1 MTDPTQPQP
10 QPETQ
15 LKTALKIL
23 LHKGTKLT
31 AVTKR
36 ALKALGCRY
45 DASVRGYV
53 CAYDKRDA
61 VAALLSKHFMHEG
74 AGKAFIFTEIET
86 RVLDASDASHS
97 LATRQAILEVT
108 IATHLSELLRDITLY
123 DDTSSLSDFYF
134 KPRECAGPFDGARHA
149 LEMDFYSRT
158 IEIEEQRGELARL
171 QSSSVSEA
179 VYGKDSGTE
188 AIAALIKN
196 KQGDADLFIT
206 ACGDNYLFDPT
217 EGRDG
222 TFYVWLE
229 NHWSADTNRVRYN
242 DFKAVPRIYDYEAT
256 LEDRGYDEKLVEAL
270 KKRSFQLQCP
280 VRRRHVFEMVA
291 NGVMLGGDWDA
302 TIGRLPV
309 RNGIISLDDGELLPS
324 DRGDLVRSICPVE
337 HNSKSECPKF
347 EAFLWEIS
355 GHSCEWMD
363 FMQILIGYASIGEP
377 SEHVLVYLYGKEGR
391 NGKGTLMNLIQG
403 VLGNMAR
410 VFPPEMLL
418 MQRNLPSS
426 SSASPELA
434 NLQGVRIALFSE
446 INEGRRID
454 SARVKTLSGGD
465 TITCRRLFSNTDLQI
480 RPTHTIF
487 LQTNYKPKAPSDDS
501 ALWARTV
508 IIPFPVSFVRDPKG
522 EHERPLKEGLQD
534 ELAEEAEGILQWIVE
549 GAMRY
554 RKRGLQIPEF
564 VRAETALYRQE
575 NDPIGMFLEEAC
587 ELAPEWS
594 TPKGKM
600 ESAIKEF
607 CDANDFT
614 RPTRLEVSAYLNK
627 LFTECWLAKTRAWR
641 GVRINES

>member
-1 MTDPTQPQP
+1 MTDSTEPQTQP
-10 QPETQ
+10 
-15 LKTALKIL
+15 KTALKIL

-36 ALKALGCRY
+36 ALKSLGCRY
-45 DASVRGYV
+45 DAEVRGYV

-61 VAALLSKHFMHEG
+61 AAALLAKHFMHEG
-74 AGKAFIFTEIET
+74 VGKAFIFTEIET
-86 RVLDASDASHS
+86 RALDASDASHS
-97 LATRQAILEVT
+97 LSTREAILEGS
-108 IATHLSELLRDITLY
+108 IAANLSYLLQDIAAY
-123 DDTSSLSDFYF
+123 DDTLTMSDFYF
-134 KPRECAGPFDGARHA
+134 KPRECTGPDDEPRHTM
-149 LEMDFYSRT
+149 EMGLYLGT
-158 IEIEEQRGELARL
+158 MGIEEQRRELARL

-179 VYGKDSGTE
+179 VYGGDSGTE
-188 AIAALIKN
+188 ITTALIKN
-196 KQGDADLFIT
+196 KQGDADLFV
-206 ACGDNYLFDPT
+206 GLFEDKYLFDPT
-217 EGRDG
+217 EGRVG
-222 TFYVWLE
+222 AFYVWL
-229 NHWSADTNRVRYN
+229 DNRWGLDVNNRRHE
-242 DFKAVPRIYDYEAT
+242 DFKAVPRLYIEEAHT
-256 LEDRGYDEKLVEAL
+256 QHGGGDDKLVEAL

-280 VRRRHVFEMVA
+280 VRRRHAFEMVA
-291 NGVMLGGDWDA
+291 DSLMLDGTWDA
-302 TIGRLPV
+302 TAGRLPV
-309 RNGIISLDDGELLPS
+309 RNGTISLDTGELAPS

-337 HNSKSECPKF
+337 HNAEAECPKF

-363 FMQILIGYASIGEP
+363 FMQILIGYAAIGEP
-377 SEHVLVYLYGKEGR
+377 SEHVVVYLYGKEGR

-403 VLGNMAR
+403 VLGSMAR

-434 NLQGVRIALFSE
+434 NLQGVRLALFSE

-508 IIPFPVSFVRDPKG
+508 IIPFPMSFVREPKE
-522 EHERPLKEGLQD
+522 EHERPLREGLQE
-534 ELAEEAEGILQWIVE
+534 ELAEELEGILQWVVE

-554 RKRGLQIPEF
+554 RKEGLQIPEF

-594 TPKGKM
+594 TPKGKV

-627 LFTECWLAKTRAWR
+627 LFTECWLAKTKAWR